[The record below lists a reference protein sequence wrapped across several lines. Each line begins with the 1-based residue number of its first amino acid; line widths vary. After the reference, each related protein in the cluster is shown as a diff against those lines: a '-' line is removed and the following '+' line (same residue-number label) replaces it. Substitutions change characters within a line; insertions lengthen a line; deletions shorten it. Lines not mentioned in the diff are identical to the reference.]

1 MEIGPFARQT
11 PAELSS
17 AGRSVSALQKA
28 HSWLIL
34 SSMAIEARKK
44 EGESGQSLL
53 YTFTRKVKRSGIVK
67 EVRHRKFHTRTISR
81 IKRRS
86 SAIHREEKKADV
98 ERQKKLG
105 LI

>member
-1 MEIGPFARQT
+1 
-11 PAELSS
+11 
-17 AGRSVSALQKA
+17 
-28 HSWLIL
+28 
-34 SSMAIEARKK
+34 MAIEAKKK

-67 EVRHRKFHTRTISR
+67 EIRHRKYHTRATSR

-86 SAIHREEKKADV
+86 SAIHREEKRVDV

>member
-1 MEIGPFARQT
+1 MQT
-11 PAELSS
+11 PYLW
-17 AGRSVSALQKA
+17 G
-28 HSWLIL
+28 II
-34 SSMAIEARKK
+34 SSMAIEAKKK

-67 EVRHRKFHTRTISR
+67 EIRHRKYHARATSR